1 MRGWP
6 IFAAVAATA
15 SCGDDALEPDPGP
28 VTAAWDTVCGT
39 EGPHRV
45 LPLADGEYAYRVE
58 RGGSGDGLLIST
70 YFVDPLRPPGSAPTL
85 AEAIYG
91 VGECGEQPVA
101 VATGLITAGR
111 YGTVSLACGAQQH
124 GVWSIDPQGQQP
136 PRLLLDGGCPA
147 RSTDEGLLTV
157 RSPPGARYGAL
168 ALLRD
173 PDDADA
179 TAQVLAT
186 DVRTARNAYF
196 GVGGSGSTSLWAA
209 GSRAF
214 VLDAAGTVW
223 RVDLSPTAP
232 DPIMTEVL
240 TGVRELRVSGDARW
254 LLWQALEPAEG
265 EADTPVG
272 PVFLRD
278 LSAQTDVYLLNTHL
292 EWTGSPYVGPYLLV
306 RDDAS
311 GRRLWWR
318 DDVEPIELPPGT
330 ELRGRLADDALWLT
344 RQVDGWT
351 EEARWHPTE
360 GGEPTVFARHQ
371 GSVARYGDGIQIYET
386 DDVDDATEGSLSFV
400 PFAGGEPMVL
410 AKRVHR
416 DHGRLADGRI
426 LTIVEQDETG
436 HGPLLL
442 IDPEAGETL
451 ELDPRGSLQSPRLS
465 ASDPLGGD
473 VVFAT
478 AGPPMARGVYR
489 ARPRP

>member
-1 MRGWP
+1 M
-6 IFAAVAATA
+6 ATA
-15 SCGDDALEPDPGP
+15 SCGDDALEPEPEP
-28 VTAAWDTVCGT
+28 RPITAAWDAVCGT
-39 EGPHRV
+39 EGPHLV

-58 RGGSGDGLLIST
+58 RDDPGDGLLIST
-70 YFVDPLRPPGSAPTL
+70 YLVDPLLPPGSAPTL

-91 VGECGEQPVA
+91 VGECGEQPVE
-101 VATGLITAGR
+101 VARGLITAGR
-111 YGTVSLACGAQQH
+111 YGTVSLACGAGQH

-136 PRLLLDGGCPA
+136 PRLRLDGGCPA
-147 RSTDEGLLTV
+147 RSTDAGLLTV
-157 RSPPGARYGAL
+157 LSPPDARYGAL

-186 DVRTARNAYF
+186 DIRTARNAYF

-209 GSRAF
+209 GSQAF
-214 VLDAAGTVW
+214 VLDAVGTVW
-223 RVDLSPTAP
+223 RVDLSPTAS
-232 DPIMTEVL
+232 DPMMTEVL

-254 LLWQALEPAEG
+254 MVWQALEPTEG

-272 PVFLRD
+272 PVFVRD

-318 DDVEPIELPPGT
+318 DDVEPIELPQGT
-330 ELRGRLADDALWLT
+330 ELRGVLAEDDDALWLT
-344 RQVDGWT
+344 QPVDGWT
-351 EEARWHPTE
+351 EEARWHPAE

-371 GSVARYGDGIQIYET
+371 GSVTRYGDGIQIYET
-386 DDVDDATEGSLSFV
+386 DDVDDSTEGSLSFV
-400 PFAGGEPMVL
+400 PFAGGEPRVL
-410 AKRVHR
+410 AERVHR

-442 IDPEAGETL
+442 IDPEAHETL
-451 ELDPRGSLQSPRLS
+451 ELDPRGYRQSPRLS

-478 AGPPMARGVYR
+478 AGLPLARGVYR
-489 ARPRP
+489 ARPRS